1 MGMPYPQT
9 AQNKMSNER
18 RNQKRRKRHVIFDE
32 KTGMGLSYTRKKDGT
47 IVYECSVDWPADI
60 LAYLGNHPEIL
71 HQIIN
76 RKPKPP
82 SV

>member
-1 MGMPYPQT
+1 
-9 AQNKMSNER
+9 MSKER
-18 RNQKRRKRHVIFDE
+18 RNQKRRKRHVIYDE

-60 LAYLGNHPEIL
+60 LEYLGNHPEIFN
-71 HQIIN
+71 QIMN
-76 RKPKPP
+76 RRNPKPP